1 MLGEVSCS
9 DLTGFFRLFI
19 LNREH
24 LSNGSTITSN
34 LASKLSNLLR
44 KTNTLTT
51 ARLNI
56 AAHYDISNEMFE
68 AFLSPDMT
76 YSCPIWLPK
85 TDPKYMEETAQQAQ
99 ERKLRRFITNAK
111 IQKNDHVLEI
121 GTGWGSFA
129 IMAVRET
136 GCRVTSLTLSKEQK
150 ALAEQRIAA
159 AGFTENIEV
168 LLCDYRALPVPKD
181 SGLYDKVVSIEML
194 EAVGREYLATYFECV
209 DKLMKKDGGIAVF
222 QCITMP
228 ESASLPVA
236 ADAIT
241 TDLLAA
247 LRDLRQLGRF
257 HPSLHLPW
265 WPSSIH
271 NTASRDCTTRIQMRT
286 DSRDCR
292 KHRSSLRQNSANLER
307 ELHGKFRQPH
317 QACAVG

>member
-24 LSNGSTITSN
+24 LSNGSTITSS

-85 TDPKYMEETAQQAQ
+85 TDPKYKEESAQQAQ

-111 IQKNDHVLEI
+111 IQKSDHVLEI

-181 SGLYDKVVSIEML
+181 TGLYDKVVSIEML

-209 DKLMKKDGGIAVF
+209 DKLLKKDGGIAVF

-228 ESASLPVA
+228 ESVNLTKSAQST
-236 ADAIT
+236 I
-241 TDLLAA
+241 TDLFIA
-247 LRDLRQLGRF
+247 LRNICQLRR
-257 HPSLHLPW
+257 LHSPLYLSW
-265 WPSSIH
+265 WPSSV
-271 NTASRDCTTRIQMRT
+271 NNAAS
-286 DSRDCR
+286 
-292 KHRSSLRQNSANLER
+292 
-307 ELHGKFRQPH
+307 
-317 QACAVG
+317 